1 MLYYVQ
7 KMLKGEDLMENSYEK
22 RGYLFEDFRLF
33 HLKDDRGATVDF
45 HYHEFYKVVL
55 LLTGSG
61 SYYVE
66 GSNYQLISGDIVL
79 VGSRCVHKPH
89 FDPGIIY
96 ERIILYISP
105 ELLRQGSSSDYSLE
119 DIFSGKKSH
128 VLRPSDTFRRRMLSL
143 TAQLEEEMS
152 GTEPGSS
159 VLARCTLFEILVR
172 IGREMTE
179 DISSL
184 PAPFSPKDEK
194 IREILRYIDRNLS
207 EELSIDALAS
217 KFYIS
222 KYHMMRRF
230 REETG
235 SSIHTYLSDK
245 RLLWA
250 RDMIKDGV
258 SATDACFRS
267 GFRSYS
273 AFSRAF
279 GKLFGV
285 TPTGRIT
292 MQPLPVDA
300 EE

>member
-1 MLYYVQ
+1 
-7 KMLKGEDLMENSYEK
+7 MEQEYEK
-22 RGYLFEDFRLF
+22 RGYLSEDFRLF
-33 HLKDDRGATVDF
+33 HLKDDRGATVGF
-45 HYHEFYKVVL
+45 HYHEFYKVVF

-61 SYYVE
+61 SYNVE

-89 FDPGIIY
+89 FEPGIVY
-96 ERIILYISP
+96 ERVILYISP
-105 ELLRQGSSSDYSLE
+105 DLLRQGSTADYALE
-119 DIFSGKKSH
+119 ELFSGSNGH
-128 VLRPSDTFRRRMLSL
+128 VLRPTDSFRRRMLTL

-152 GTEPGSS
+152 ETGPGSS
-159 VLARCTLFEILVR
+159 VLARCRLFEMLVR
-172 IGREMTE
+172 IGREMSETVT
-179 DISSL
+179 SL
-184 PAPFSPKDEK
+184 PGPFFPKDEK
-194 IREILRYIDRNLS
+194 IREILRFIDGTLS
-207 EELSIDALAS
+207 EELSIDVLAS

-235 SSIHTYLSDK
+235 SSIHTYMSEK

-250 RDMIKDGV
+250 RDMIKEGV

-292 MQPLPVDA
+292 MQPLPDDA
-300 EE
+300 VE